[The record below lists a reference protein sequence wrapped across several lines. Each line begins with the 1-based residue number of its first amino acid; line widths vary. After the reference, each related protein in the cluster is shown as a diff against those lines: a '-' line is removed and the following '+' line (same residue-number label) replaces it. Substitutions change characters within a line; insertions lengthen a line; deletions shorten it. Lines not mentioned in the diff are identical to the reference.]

1 LDYNDY
7 VGRIG
12 VGRIFR
18 GKIRV
23 GEQVVVMK
31 NDGTT
36 KSFRVTKLFGFIGL
50 KRIEV
55 EEAKA
60 GDIVALSGMEDLNV
74 GETICQPGHLE
85 ALPPVRIDEPTL
97 QMTFLVNN

>member
-1 LDYNDY
+1 KQTNTMDPIFKTILEHIPAPEEKSEEPLQFQVSLLDYNDY

-60 GDIVALSGMEDLNV
+60 GDIVALSGME
-74 GETICQPGHLE
+74 
-85 ALPPVRIDEPTL
+85 
-97 QMTFLVNN
+97 